1 MRPRVSDLIFYPPI
15 LARQASS
22 TRKDLRASDIESEMF
37 ASSALCDSRHRAWQ
51 LQAVLYAANTDFS
64 DESTM
69 L

>member
-1 MRPRVSDLIFYPPI
+1 MGPLVSDLNLYAPI

-22 TRKDLRASDIESEMF
+22 TRKDLRASDTESEMF
-37 ASSALCDSRHRAWQ
+37 ASWALCDSRHRAWQ
-51 LQAVLYAANTDFS
+51 LLAVLYAADTDFS